1 VKHPGPSARAH
12 SIDVDAANRFA
23 IAADLGLDRVF
34 VYRFDP
40 VRGALGADPAFVNL
54 PPGAG
59 PRHVALHPGGR
70 FAWVLNELS
79 MTVTTLRYDAERGA
93 LTAAETVS
101 SLPEGVAVAK
111 EFSGAEVLVHPE
123 GRFLYASNRGHDTL
137 AVFAIDEGTGA
148 LRLVEHVSTRGK
160 TPRGFGIDPSGQ
172 YLLAANQDSN
182 DVVVFRIDSST
193 GRLAFTGQ
201 TVQVPAPVS
210 VVFLERPSS

>member
-1 VKHPGPSARAH
+1 
-12 SIDVDAANRFA
+12 
-23 IAADLGLDRVF
+23 
-34 VYRFDP
+34 
-40 VRGALGADPAFVNL
+40 
-54 PPGAG
+54 
-59 PRHVALHPGGR
+59 
-70 FAWVLNELS
+70 VLNELS

-172 YLLAANQDSN
+172 YLLAANQDSH